1 LTVTRSFR
9 RDGSGTTTRTSD
21 VKEVVSMVTRYDP
34 FRELDS
40 LASRLLDQASGM
52 SQSMRAMPMDLFRS
66 GDHYVLLCDLP
77 GIDPGSVDVGV
88 DGRILTIRAERTQRS
103 EGVEWL
109 TQERPTGTFVRQLT
123 LGSGLAVDRIEATYN
138 DGVLSLAIPVAEE
151 AKPRKIS
158 VSHGNG
164 SNVLA
169 GETAEQGSITANDQ
183 RSVDSA

>member
-1 LTVTRSFR
+1 
-9 RDGSGTTTRTSD
+9 
-21 VKEVVSMVTRYDP
+21 MVTRYDP
-34 FRELDS
+34 FLELDS

-88 DGRILTIRAERTQRS
+88 DGRLLTIRAERSQRGD
-103 EGVEWL
+103 GVEWL

-123 LGSGLAVDRIEATYN
+123 LGSGLAVDQIEATYN
-138 DGVLSLAIPVAEE
+138 DGVLALAIPVADE

-158 VSHGNG
+158 VAHGTG
-164 SNVLA
+164 SSVLA
-169 GETAEQGSITANDQ
+169 GETTQQGSITSEPSTAE
-183 RSVDSA
+183 RA